1 MFNWIRNPLTWMVFA
16 ELVVVSLLVVVAW
29 NVVTTAAKP
38 ALASPVL
45 QWPGSEAA
53 PSRPAPPDVSG
64 NKPDQHGPLP
74 GLNLDSG
81 FWQQRLRQLNRE
93 EAYFE
98 QLEWRIVHAATDTIK
113 RYLETVVL
121 PAIQHATRAGMLLEM
136 F

>member
-29 NVVTTAAKP
+29 NVVATVAKP

-64 NKPDQHGPLP
+64 NKPDQRGPLP

-113 RYLETVVL
+113 RYLDVVVL
-121 PAIQHATRAGMLLEM
+121 PAIVHAASNR
-136 F
+136 